1 MSNEF
6 LTEYRGNLFVPLIT
20 RQTIDVETI
29 QRFFSKTNLTW
40 TKERTFTTDVGVNP
54 IYRACQSAIS
64 LGKYEIAINLMQNR
78 ITSWCE
84 VLAKAFNKN
93 FEGKEYTS
101 HLIEILK
108 QENKIPAEEANRI
121 LVILMALDGL
131 EIEVR
136 EYGMKMNYEDLEYL
150 IEFEEIMERVMKG
163 MKVNIDTSLLHFTTT
178 DFATIYPEVMT
189 IGLLR
194 LRQPVGICDSISFS
208 HKWDNMTIEEITI
221 VS

>member
-6 LTEYRGNLFVPLIT
+6 FTEYKGNIFAPLIT
-20 RQTIDVETI
+20 RQTIDVEII

-64 LGKYEIAINLMQNR
+64 FGKYEIAINLMQNR

-93 FEGKEYTS
+93 FEGKEYIS
-101 HLIEILK
+101 HLIENLK
-108 QENKIPAEEANRI
+108 QEGKIPTEEANRI

-131 EIEVR
+131 EVEVR
-136 EYGMKMNYEDLEYL
+136 EYEGNMNYEDLRYL

-163 MKVNIDTSLLHFTTT
+163 MKVNTDTSLLRFTAT

-189 IGLLR
+189 IGAI
-194 LRQPVGICDSISFS
+194 RQPVGICGSIDFS
-208 HKWDNMTIEEITI
+208 HKWDNTTIEEIAI
-221 VS
+221 IP